1 MNDKLFDELLK
12 KIREEEAP
20 AEQVADAQERVLQ
33 RLTGSTSLAC
43 AEIRPQLAEYA
54 AGNLKESRRLLIDDH
69 LSRCLECRHALAEVK
84 GKKKVVVMPHM
95 RSFRWTGW
103 MRWAVAAAVVL
114 MAIYLGKGYIDS
126 WMAPSG
132 PNATIVSLSGDLYR
146 LPQESLPVGSTVQK
160 GDVIRTARGGRAILK
175 LNDGSR
181 IELNERT
188 ELAIQTA
195 WSGDTI
201 RLNRGDI
208 MVQAAKQRHGS
219 LRVVTHDSVASV
231 KGTIFSVSSGT
242 AGSLVSVVEG
252 SVAVSQAGSDEV
264 LTSGQQAY
272 TSATMKN
279 VTLNDAISWSQDAE
293 KYYSLLNEFARIEK
307 ELADMPGPAP
317 RTEAGLL
324 SYIPSG
330 TQGYVAIPNLDNPIQ
345 QVMDLIE
352 QYSIENSILQE
363 WWTSG
368 EGQKLREIFEQVQVF
383 TQLLGEEV
391 VFLLVEDPSDS
402 DRKIPLLMA
411 HVLPGR
417 EPDMWKALDD
427 VFKNNAEAPYELVD
441 GLLLVSGNESQL
453 ESIVPLLGSG
463 ASSPFAAEIN
473 NYYQKGVT
481 CLVGIDVSALTT
493 KFKQSLPSQ
502 IIGLS
507 NMQYLFFELDSDSG
521 GDATKATLSFQGHR
535 SGILS
540 WLASPASAGSIEYI
554 SPEAIAVLSASTR
567 NPREAFDELMEI
579 AGQNSEF
586 IDGLEE
592 FESKTGI
599 RVGDDIASSLG
610 TDFTMAVERL
620 SIPIPGCV
628 GIFEVL
634 NPDTLDETVNRL
646 VDAYNEWLPPEKAD
660 SMLVYTQEITDG
672 RTWNSLKTKLAP
684 VALYWTYDRGYLITS
699 LDRTLADR
707 AIDIRDSGL
716 QLIHSSKFQ
725 EYLPVSAGLHN
736 SGLFWFD
743 NNEMLSELASA
754 IPNPELLQLIDIRE
768 PSLVMVNA
776 EDEQIRVASHSRLRL
791 TSLFLSTLLPH
802 VSRK

>member
-1 MNDKLFDELLK
+1 MNDKLFDKLLK
-12 KIREEEAP
+12 EIRDEEAS
-20 AEQVADAQERVLQ
+20 AEQVAAAQERVLQ
-33 RLTGSTSLAC
+33 RLAGSTSLAC
-43 AEIRPQLAEYA
+43 AEIRPQLADYA
-54 AGNLKESRRLLIDDH
+54 AGNLNESRRLLIDDH

-84 GKKKVVVMPHM
+84 GKKKVVVMPRK
-95 RSFRWTGW
+95 RSFHRTGW
-103 MRWAVAAAVVL
+103 MRWAAVAAVVL

-132 PNATIVSLSGDLYR
+132 PSATIVSLSGDLYR
-146 LPQESLPVGSTVQK
+146 LPQDSLPVGSTIQK

-175 LNDGSR
+175 LNDDSR

-188 ELAIQTA
+188 ELAVNTA

-208 MVQAAKQRHGS
+208 MVQAAKQRRGS

-307 ELADMPGPAP
+307 ELANMPGPAP

-324 SYIPSG
+324 PYIPAG

-391 VFLLVEDPSDS
+391 VFLLVEDPVSS

-473 NYYQKGVT
+473 NHYQKGVT
-481 CLVGIDVSALTT
+481 CLVGIDVSTLTT

-507 NMQYLFFELDSDSG
+507 NMQYLFFEVDSDSG

-567 NPREAFDELMEI
+567 DPREAFDELLEI

-586 IDGLEE
+586 INGLEE

-634 NPDTLDETVNRL
+634 NPDTLDETVRRL
-646 VDAYNEWLPPEKAD
+646 VDSYNKWLPPEKTE
-660 SMLVYTQEITDG
+660 SVLVYTQEITDG
-672 RTWNSLKTKLAP
+672 RTWNSLKTELAP
-684 VALYWTYDRGYLITS
+684 VALYWTYDRGYLIAS
-699 LDRTLADR
+699 LDRTLAGR

-716 QLIHSSKFQ
+716 QLIRSTKFQ
-725 EYLPVSAGLHN
+725 QYLPVSAGLHN

-743 NNEMLSELASA
+743 NNEVLTELASA

-791 TSLFLSTLLPH
+791 TSLFLSTLLSH